1 MNINFFLNKK
11 NYKIFSLNSVSME
24 TEELE
29 SNKFIYFI
37 DNIKSKLHEFFV
49 FCQEEITA
57 LQDIIQKMM

>member
-1 MNINFFLNKK
+1 
-11 NYKIFSLNSVSME
+11 ME